1 MSEEKNILQ
10 FDLSSKQIKYREILD
25 RDFVELEVYAIS
37 DIDPNRNGSH
47 FT

>member
-25 RDFVELEVYAIS
+25 RDFVELEVYRS
-37 DIDPNRNGSH
+37 KSQRLT
-47 FT
+47 FYL